1 MYGFDYLLM
10 QGANGLVIG
19 CLYALMALG
28 LTLIFSVLKVINF
41 AHGEFYMIGGY
52 MSYFLVTLVGGVNP
66 FLGVLFGMAVLL
78 VLGTA
83 FDYMFLR
90 PMHRGHVNRPYEYA
104 ILVTFGLSIF
114 LQNLVLAIA
123 GPFPHRTPSFMEGG
137 VRIGTISISADRL
150 IAAGLALVL
159 MLAMLT
165 FIKITWTG
173 MAMRAVSQDRDAA
186 SVTGINPLRMA
197 NITFALGAALAGA
210 AGALIAPIFSVV
222 PDVGV
227 LPSLRS
233 FVIVVLGGMGSI
245 KGAILGGIIIGLV
258 ESMGAAF
265 IPDMTRALAYR
276 ELYGLMIFV
285 LVLLFRPRGL
295 FGEASS

>member
-1 MYGFDYLLM
+1 MHGLEYLFM
-10 QGANGLVIG
+10 QAANGLVIG

-52 MSYFLVTLVGGVNP
+52 MSYFLVTVIGGVNP
-66 FLGVLFGMAVLL
+66 FVGVIFGMAVLL
-78 VLGTA
+78 VLGST
-83 FDYMFLR
+83 FDYLFLR
-90 PMHRGHVNRPYEYA
+90 PMHRGDVDRPDEYA
-104 ILVTFGLSIF
+104 ILVTFGLSFF
-114 LQNLVLAIA
+114 LQNLVLAVA

-137 VRIGTISISADRL
+137 IRLGTFMISADRL

-159 MLAMLT
+159 MFALLM
-165 FIKITWTG
+165 FIKLSWTG

-197 NITFALGAALAGA
+197 NFTFALGAALAGA
-210 AGALIAPIFSVV
+210 SGALIAPIFSVV

-233 FVIVVLGGMGSI
+233 FIIVVLGGMGSI

-258 ESMGAAF
+258 ESLGAAF
-265 IPDMTRALAYR
+265 VPDISRALAYR
-276 ELYGLMIFV
+276 SLYGLMIFV

-295 FGEASS
+295 FGEAQ

>member
-1 MYGFDYLLM
+1 MYGFDYFLM
-10 QGANGLVIG
+10 QASNGLITG

-52 MSYFLVTLVGGVNP
+52 MSYFLVTFVSGVNP
-66 FLGVLFGMAVLL
+66 FLAVLFGMVVLL
-78 VLGTA
+78 IFGSA
-83 FDYMFLR
+83 FDYVFLR
-90 PMHRGHVNRPYEYA
+90 PMHQGTVNRPYEYA
-104 ILVTFGLSIF
+104 ILVTFGLSFF
-114 LQNLVLAIA
+114 LQNLVLAVA

-137 VRIGTISISADRL
+137 VQIGPITISADRL
-150 IAAGLALVL
+150 IAAGLALFL
-159 MLAMLT
+159 MLAVLS

-197 NITFALGAALAGA
+197 NTTFALGAALAGA
-210 AGALIAPIFSVV
+210 AGALIAPIFGIV

-233 FVIVVLGGMGSI
+233 FIIVVLGGMGSI

-265 IPDMTRALAYR
+265 IPDMSRALAYR

-295 FGEASS
+295 FGEESK

>member
-1 MYGFDYLLM
+1 MYGLDYFFM

-66 FLGVLFGMAVLL
+66 FLGVLFGMVVLL
-78 VLGTA
+78 VIGST
-83 FDYMFLR
+83 FDYFFLR
-90 PMHRGHVNRPYEYA
+90 PMHRGEVDRPAEYA
-104 ILVTFGLSIF
+104 ILVTFGLSFF
-114 LQNLVLAIA
+114 LQNLVLGVA

-159 MLAMLT
+159 MLALLA
-165 FIKITWTG
+165 FIKMSWTG
-173 MAMRAVSQDRDAA
+173 MAMRAVSQDQDAA

-197 NITFALGAALAGA
+197 NIAFAIGAALAGA
-210 AGALIAPIFSVV
+210 SGALIAPIFSIV

-233 FVIVVLGGMGSI
+233 FIIVVLGGMGSI

-265 IPDMTRALAYR
+265 VPDMSRALAYR

-295 FGEASS
+295 FGEAQ

>member
-1 MYGFDYLLM
+1 MSGLEYFFM
-10 QGANGLVIG
+10 QGTNGLVTG

-52 MSYFLVTLVGGVNP
+52 MSYFLVTMVGNVNP
-66 FLGVLFGMAVLL
+66 FLGVIFAMVVLL
-78 VLGTA
+78 ILGTA
-83 FDYMFLR
+83 FDNVFLR
-90 PMHRGHVNRPYEYA
+90 PMHRGDVERTHEYA
-104 ILVTFGLSIF
+104 ILVTFGLSFF
-114 LQNLVLAIA
+114 LQNLVLAVA

-137 VRIGTISISADRL
+137 IRIGTIPISADRL
-150 IAAGLALVL
+150 IAAGIALIL
-159 MLAMLT
+159 MLVVLA
-165 FIKITWTG
+165 FIKISWTG

-186 SVTGINPLRMA
+186 SVTGINPLQMA
-197 NITFALGAALAGA
+197 NITFAMGAALAGA
-210 AGALIAPIFSVV
+210 AGALIAPIFCIV

-233 FVIVVLGGMGSI
+233 FIIVVLGGMGSI

-265 IPDMTRALAYR
+265 IPDISRALAYR

-295 FGEASS
+295 FGEAQ

>member
-1 MYGFDYLLM
+1 MYGLDYFLM
-10 QGANGLVIG
+10 QGTNGLIIG

-52 MSYFLVTLVGGVNP
+52 MSYFLVTLVGGLNP
-66 FLGVLFGMAVLL
+66 FLGVLFGMVVLL
-78 VLGTA
+78 AVGST
-83 FDYMFLR
+83 FDYFFLR
-90 PMHRGHVNRPYEYA
+90 PMHKGEVDRPAEYA
-104 ILVTFGLSIF
+104 ILVTFGLSFF
-114 LQNLVLAIA
+114 LQNLVLAVA
-123 GPFPHRTPSFMEGG
+123 GPFPHRTPSFLEGG
-137 VRIGTISISADRL
+137 VRLGTISISGDRL

-159 MLAMLT
+159 MLALLA
-165 FIKITWTG
+165 FIKMSWTG
-173 MAMRAVSQDRDAA
+173 RAMRAVSQDREAA
-186 SVTGINPLRMA
+186 SITGINPLRMP
-197 NITFALGAALAGA
+197 NIAFAIGAALAGA
-210 AGALIAPIFSVV
+210 SGALIAPIFSIV

-233 FVIVVLGGMGSI
+233 FIIVVLGGMGSI
-245 KGAILGGIIIGLV
+245 KGAILGGIIIGVV

-265 IPDMTRALAYR
+265 IPDMSRALAYR

-295 FGEASS
+295 FGEAQ